1 MSSSWGISLSVEIHR
16 GTTASSLKKT
26 HPASQIF
33 GVIVNFLTLLH
44 SCHETSYQ
52 FQPVR
57 EEMPQ
62 LANMLSTVV
71 NLLTIG
77 HIDDY
82 LLALSA

>member
-1 MSSSWGISLSVEIHR
+1 
-16 GTTASSLKKT
+16 
-26 HPASQIF
+26 
-33 GVIVNFLTLLH
+33 
-44 SCHETSYQ
+44 
-52 FQPVR
+52 
-57 EEMPQ
+57 MPQ

>member
-1 MSSSWGISLSVEIHR
+1 M
-16 GTTASSLKKT
+16 
-26 HPASQIF
+26 
-33 GVIVNFLTLLH
+33 TLLH